1 MRLNRDA
8 RRILAQFLSGLAV
21 SSIATLILAPLAAG
35 TTQPA
40 TVICALVVAAIL
52 CLAALLVR

>member
-40 TVICALVVAAIL
+40 TVVGALAVAAIL
-52 CLAALLVR
+52 CVAALLVR